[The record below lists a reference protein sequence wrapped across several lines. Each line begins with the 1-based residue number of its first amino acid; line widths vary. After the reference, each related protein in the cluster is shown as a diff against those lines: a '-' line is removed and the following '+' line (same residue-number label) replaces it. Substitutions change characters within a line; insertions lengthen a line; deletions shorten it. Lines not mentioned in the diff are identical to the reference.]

1 MKKTLF
7 YLAFGFLFTFSAC
20 TSDFDEINENPTAL
34 TANDVSAKYFVT
46 SAQQAIFGPNRYP
59 YWRGPIIHVDRFSG
73 HTAFGYKANWW
84 SDGLGYTYSGGYT
97 GAVYDYMAG
106 YNSTLSS
113 YTNFV
118 KPGGT
123 LENDQYYAIALI
135 MKGLYYQKFADTF
148 GAAPFTEASD
158 PDIVTP
164 KFDSV

>member
-1 MKKTLF
+1 
-7 YLAFGFLFTFSAC
+7 
-20 TSDFDEINENPTAL
+20 
-34 TANDVSAKYFVT
+34 
-46 SAQQAIFGPNRYP
+46 
-59 YWRGPIIHVDRFSG
+59 
-73 HTAFGYKANWW
+73 
-84 SDGLGYTYSGGYT
+84 
-97 GAVYDYMAG
+97 MAG

-164 KFDSV
+164 KFDSVQTIYEVVIADLDEAIGIIGTSTNTGAGPALLGENYLFFGGDMQKWKQLANSLKLKMALRGHL